1 MAFDPK
7 EQRMK
12 QTNWLGPVVLGLA
25 LLAGACNQD
34 AFLPKTARSYDQVQ
48 RLGNPLVS
56 EVFLAKRS
64 HPVHGSIGPDRDVAL
79 LTAELKGFVAN
90 VAGRNATVQN
100 TLAAV
105 LLPDELIIQTD
116 KDPGTAGWLSWALAN
131 GWGGRKLTDDVVD
144 AGLDAIFG
152 RSSTRTTRAP
162 GCQRTTSP
170 PMTSRSARRF
180 RTSRRRICRD
190 ASRGG
195 DSGSCG
201 GGPHGRDGRYGS
213 CRRSRPRD

>member
-1 MAFDPK
+1 
-7 EQRMK
+7 MK
-12 QTNWLGPVVLGLA
+12 PTNWLAPVVLGLA
-25 LLAGACNQD
+25 LLAGACNED
-34 AFLPKTARSYDQVQ
+34 AILSKTTRTYNQVQ

-79 LTAELKGFVAN
+79 LTAELKGFVAS
-90 VAGRNATVQN
+90 VAGRNTTVQN

-116 KDPGTAGWLSWALAN
+116 KDPATAGWLSWALAN

-152 RSSTRTTRAP
+152 PLLDPSN
-162 GCQRTTSP
+162 TSP
-170 PMTSRSARRF
+170 GLETDNVAANDVPFSPTFPYLA
-180 RTSRRRICRD
+180 
-190 ASRGG
+190 A
-195 DSGSCG
+195 
-201 GGPHGRDGRYGS
+201 PHL
-213 CRRSRPRD
+213 P